1 MLKSSLPPLLL
12 TEKNGSSNL
21 QTPTTT
27 PTPTPT
33 STTIQ
38 RRQIQ
43 IQQMQIQ
50 EKTEN
55 EDDYCTPRQSPKT
68 NICTPCKRIR
78 LDPIPVLELPPPFL
92 HLETSSSS
100 YYYSSSSF
108 FITF

>member
-21 QTPTTT
+21 QT

-55 EDDYCTPRQSPKT
+55 EDDYSTPRQSPKT

-100 YYYSSSSF
+100 YSF
-108 FITF
+108 FTF